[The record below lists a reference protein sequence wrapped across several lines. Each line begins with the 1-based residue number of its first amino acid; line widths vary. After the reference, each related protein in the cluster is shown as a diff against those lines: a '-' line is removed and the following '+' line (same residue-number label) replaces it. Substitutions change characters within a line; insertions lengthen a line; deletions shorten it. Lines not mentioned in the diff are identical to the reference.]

1 MPRFIRFDIS
11 YLAQEGTRLRFVSAF
26 SIIVVFMFVT
36 AFCVPS
42 VFADRGLIP
51 VYPDVSVY
59 EPGQKAVVAWNGT
72 EEILI
77 LSTDVTSSEQ
87 TFVVELLPLPSEPK
101 VEAASFSSFE
111 TIQGLIWNEGVSL
124 YYGRSFNDV
133 KGSSVEIVFHEEIG
147 AHNITVVLAAD
158 AAELVDWVEGVLRAS
173 GLAQDFSLGDFEPVV
188 EDYMSRGY
196 RYYVLD
202 LVEVLPNVR
211 SVDPI
216 LYRFES
222 DFLYYPLV
230 ITSPV
235 PGDTKITLFLLTN
248 GKVEKDYSPLQ
259 KVFYQFP
266 EGFKPI
272 EFVLS
277 KGELSR
283 IDLRIGKLFN
293 EMAWLTVL
301 QYEGSPSWI
310 TADLMI
316 TEEAINPAA
325 TSEPIVNVDLEL
337 VFPAAIVGFFIL
349 LGGAI
354 TLAAVVCTVLIL
366 RIWREQSRTA
376 KA

>member
-1 MPRFIRFDIS
+1 MW
-11 YLAQEGTRLRFVSAF
+11 LRAVSAV
-26 SIIVVFMFVT
+26 SIIVVFMFLA
-36 AFCVPS
+36 AFYVPS
-42 VFADRGLIP
+42 ASADRGLIP
-51 VYPDVSVY
+51 VYPVSVY
-59 EPGQKAVVAWNGT
+59 EPGQKAIVAWNGS

-77 LSTDVTSSEQ
+77 LSTDVISTEQ
-87 TFVVELLPLPSEPK
+87 TFVVELLPLPSEPT
-101 VEAASFSSFE
+101 VEAASLSSFD
-111 TIQGLIWNEGVSL
+111 TIQGLIWSEGVSL
-124 YYGRSFNDV
+124 YYGRTFNDV
-133 KGSSVEIVFHEEIG
+133 RDSSVQVVFHEQIG
-147 AHNITVVLAAD
+147 AHNITVVKAAD
-158 AAELVDWVEGVLRAS
+158 AAELVDWVEGILRA
-173 GLAQDFSLGDFEPVV
+173 GNLAQDFSLGDFGPVV
-188 EDYMSRGY
+188 EDYMGRGY

-202 LVEVLPNVR
+202 LVEVLPDVR

-272 EFVLS
+272 EFVVS
-277 KGELSR
+277 KGELSK

-301 QYEGSPSWI
+301 KFEGSPSWI
-310 TADLMI
+310 RADLMI
-316 TEEAINPAA
+316 AERAINPEG
-325 TSEPIVNVDLEL
+325 TSETATTSGQTVNVDLEL
-337 VFPAAIVGFFIL
+337 VFPSAVVAFFML

-354 TLAAVVCTVLIL
+354 TLVAVVCTVLIL
-366 RIWREQSRTA
+366 RIWREQSRTS
-376 KA
+376 